1 VLTTPKPVDST
12 PVKPSKPPLDTVAV
26 GQLMAAIRS
35 GDIEKVSQKFPGITP
50 EQRGFFTGVIF
61 SPGRTVGRPKA
72 VWAEATIVGDTAKV
86 PLEIR
91 VPVTTTATGSTTQ
104 FPLKYGAVFAL
115 KGSKYALVALLPR

>member
-1 VLTTPKPVDST
+1 VLTQPKPADTT
-12 PVKPSKPPLDTVAV
+12 PAKPSKPALDTMAI

-35 GDIEKVSQKFPGITP
+35 GDIEKVAQRFPGMTP
-50 EQRGFFTGVIF
+50 VQRGFFIGVIF

-72 VWAEATIVGDTAKV
+72 VWTEATIVGDTAKV

-91 VPVTTTATGSTTQ
+91 VPVTMTATGSTTV

-115 KGSKYALVALLPR
+115 KGSKYVLVALLQR